1 MDLWKCKHETGQ
13 WLDIEASVAL
23 PAQLDFSA
31 VKASGIVL
39 SGAPNNQDEA
49 NQERT
54 LEHNGKS
61 GSNDGKIKSL

>member
-13 WLDIEASVAL
+13 WLDIDASEAL

-39 SGAPNNQDEA
+39 SGTPNSQDEA

-61 GSNDGKIKSL
+61 GSNGGKIKSL